1 MDVSVEQYNTS
12 LQELTVSNNKRQKA
26 LENGKIVDSK
36 YNDLMVEARSENKY
50 LFIFFY
56 LEGCSGCTVLRYLIQ
71 NNPQIIENLQK
82 HKVLMVNMTETI
94 TSMSNKLNIYSYP
107 SYFILDPDGNVI
119 KKNTGCDVNNG
130 AENNF
135 LDWLNN

>member
-1 MDVSVEQYNTS
+1 MDISVEQYNAS
-12 LQELTVSNNKRQKA
+12 LQELTVSNNRRQKA
-26 LENGKIVDSK
+26 LENGKVIDSK

-50 LFIFFY
+50 LFVFFY
-56 LEGCSGCTVLRYLIQ
+56 LDGCSGCTVLKYLIQ
-71 NNPQIIENLQK
+71 NNPQIIQSLQRY
-82 HKVLMVNMTETI
+82 KVLMVNMTETI

-119 KKNTGCDVNNG
+119 KKDAGCDVNNG

-135 LDWLNN
+135 LNWLNN